1 MWILMHV
8 GLRLLFEKLCIRE
21 SIKEEISPCCG
32 SSYRYAC
39 VCVCVCVCV
48 LSNVHCHFLL

>member
-39 VCVCVCVCV
+39 VCVCV